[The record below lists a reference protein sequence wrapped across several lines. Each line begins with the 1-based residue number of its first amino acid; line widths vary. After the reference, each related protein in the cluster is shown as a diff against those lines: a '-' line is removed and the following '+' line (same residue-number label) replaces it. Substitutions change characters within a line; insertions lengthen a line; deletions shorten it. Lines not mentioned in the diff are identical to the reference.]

1 MDGPCLFETDSAA
14 IKTFVREMVTQ
25 SVVPFME
32 SRVTTWNDQVASRRR
47 GISGRFMSL
56 SKRWT
61 GFGSTAKGL
70 SSSGLSGTAT
80 QSGNNYNSIQGFY
93 GSDTAEATMRR
104 LADYAFMLRDWK
116 LALSTYELL
125 RTDFA
130 SDKAWKYLA
139 GANEMAAISSLLGS
153 SVTPSR
159 SRSEMVGQMLETAS
173 YSYVTRCSDPY
184 AALRCLALGVELLQI
199 RGGAAADDA
208 ARWAT
213 RVLDLNIVGPVGH
226 ALFTERVSTCYQS
239 MISPGAVSRGS
250 RRRKAALWNVLAS
263 EVWLSLGKNTQSERC
278 LNEAERLYYDSAQGN
293 SGLAFREMRVYL
305 DLLHHELSTRTA
317 TAESETVRGGT
328 ENEVTSLVEEH
339 SEQLGQH
346 GRRKSLI
353 VANATPSHIADT
365 GPLSPSRGI
374 QHSPAPRD
382 DDFQ

>member
-1 MDGPCLFETDSAA
+1 MFESDFAA

-47 GISGRFMSL
+47 GFSGRFMSL

-61 GFGSTAKGL
+61 GLGSTAKGL
-70 SSSGLSGTAT
+70 SSSGQSGTTT
-80 QSGNNYNSIQGFY
+80 QSGNNYNSVQGFY

-125 RTDFA
+125 RTEFA

-153 SVTPSR
+153 SFTTSR
-159 SRSEMVGQMLETAS
+159 SRSDMVDQMLETAS

-184 AALRCLALGVELLQI
+184 AALRCLTLGVELLKM

-208 ARWAT
+208 AKWGT
-213 RVLDLNIVGPVGH
+213 RVLDLNIVGPIGH
-226 ALFTERVSTCYQS
+226 ALFTERVGTCYQS
-239 MISPGAVSRGS
+239 WVSPGAVSWAA

-263 EVWLSLGKNTQSERC
+263 ESWLSLGKNMQSERC
-278 LNEAERLYYDSAQGN
+278 LNEAERLYDCSQGN
-293 SGLAFREMRVYL
+293 SGLAFGEMREYL
-305 DLLHHELSTRTA
+305 ELLQHELKERTA
-317 TAESETVRGGT
+317 TADGQTGMGGAG
-328 ENEVTSLVEEH
+328 NEVTSLVGEH
-339 SEQLGQH
+339 SEQLGQQ

-353 VANATPSHIADT
+353 VADTTASHMADL
-365 GPLSPSRGI
+365 GPLSTLRGT
-374 QHSPAPRD
+374 QHSPALRD
-382 DDFQ
+382 DNFQ

>member
-1 MDGPCLFETDSAA
+1 MPCLFESDFAA

-61 GFGSTAKGL
+61 GFGSTAKTL
-70 SSSGLSGTAT
+70 SSSGLPGTAT
-80 QSGNNYNSIQGFY
+80 QSGSNYNSIQGFY

-153 SVTPSR
+153 SLPTSR
-159 SRSEMVGQMLETAS
+159 SRSEMVDQMLETAS

-184 AALRCLALGVELLQI
+184 AALRCLTLGVELLKM

-208 ARWAT
+208 AKWGT
-213 RVLDLNIVGPVGH
+213 RVLDLNIVGPIGH
-226 ALFTERVSTCYQS
+226 ALFTERVGTCYQS
-239 MISPGAVSRGS
+239 RVHPGAVSLGS

-263 EVWLSLGKNTQSERC
+263 EMWLNLGKNMQSERC
-278 LNEAERLYYDSAQGN
+278 LNEAARLYEFSPQGN

-305 DLLHHELSTRTA
+305 DLLQHELRTRTA
-317 TAESETVRGGT
+317 TADGQSGRDGAG
-328 ENEVTSLVEEH
+328 NEVTSLVEEH
-339 SEQLGQH
+339 SERLGQQ

-353 VANATPSHIADT
+353 VGDATASHMADL
-365 GPLSPSRGI
+365 GPLSPLRGI
-374 QHSPAPRD
+374 QHSPTPRD
-382 DDFQ
+382 DNFQ